1 MEQRDVLIGQ
11 WLPVQS
17 SYWEPVKPS
26 ELSAG
31 EGSFFLSSRQRTK
44 PKPKSTQH
52 KLYSVAKELEK
63 QESSLQIKFLPTW
76 WEELNFRIKAKGG
89 GVRLMIGNSC
99 LISPPTVPQDWL
111 NLDSQL
117 SGPVLETDL
126 APTRWPESIPITSEP
141 LQPTLA
147 LSAKVGSVPLLSSVP

>member
-52 KLYSVAKELEK
+52 KLYSVAKDGDVGT
-63 QESSLQIKFLPTW
+63 KFTDQL
-76 WEELNFRIKAKGG
+76 LAQV
-89 GVRLMIGNSC
+89 VRGI
-99 LISPPTVPQDWL
+99 
-111 NLDSQL
+111 
-117 SGPVLETDL
+117 
-126 APTRWPESIPITSEP
+126 
-141 LQPTLA
+141 
-147 LSAKVGSVPLLSSVP
+147 